1 MARVSQFAK
10 DLGISYNQ
18 AKDLINKGR
27 KRRDGGSQ
35 ILEKTMSETDKK
47 KKKKKKN
54 TKNKIKPV
62 SRRFSNP
69 EGTPITFELTEDMIG
84 GRGRVLLPNTTID
97 PKDFLQKPFMPSVKP
112 EKIDP
117 RMMIQRKF
125 GGATLT
131 SKDAK
136 KINKMSKKP
145 KDPMGDMFGKDGD
158 LKLRP
163 KSKKPYHPKHNP
175 DQYHP
180 TLNPD
185 GKKGRPKVEKKK
197 DGGLGMQSVKYGLDN
212 NPAITAADPKAK
224 FIAANK
230 KADGGMPMMPRE
242 TRKTMGFR
250 ARPTEPKKR
259 RSEPP
264 VTLSPF
270 KGVLKTSEGE
280 TLRNI
285 DGTTYLVKPN
295 PKFKRTEK
303 QKSPKV
309 RRMRDGGVFRG
320 CGAQVKGKKFKGI
333 F

>member
-1 MARVSQFAK
+1 MARISQFAK

-69 EGTPITFELTEDMIG
+69 EGTPITLELTEDMIG
-84 GRGRVLLPNTTID
+84 GRGRVLLPDTTID
-97 PKDFLQKPFMPSVKP
+97 PKDFLQRPFMPSVEGEDVDLRSMIRRSNGGSNVTKVNKDKFTKALMGQFKNVVNASTSG
-112 EKIDP
+112 KITP
-117 RMMIQRKF
+117 AEAQ
-125 GGATLT
+125 
-131 SKDAK
+131 K
-136 KINKMSKKP
+136 KIRKMLTMKP
-145 KDPMGDMFGKDGD
+145 P
-158 LKLRP
+158 
-163 KSKKPYHPKHNP
+163 
-175 DQYHP
+175 
-180 TLNPD
+180 
-185 GKKGRPKVEKKK
+185 VKKK

-230 KADGGMPMMPRE
+230 KAYGGMPRMSQ
-242 TRKTMGFR
+242 RKPKAVRSM
-250 ARPTEPKKR
+250 EPSRR

-309 RRMRDGGVFRG
+309 RSPKVRRMRDGGVFRG

>member
-18 AKDLINKGR
+18 AKDLVNKGR
-27 KRRDGGSQ
+27 KRKDGGSE
-35 ILEKTMSETDKK
+35 ILEKTMSETEKK

-62 SRRFSNP
+62 SRRF
-69 EGTPITFELTEDMIG
+69 EGAPITLELTEDMIG
-84 GRGRVLLPNTTID
+84 GRKRFPLPDKTID
-97 PKDFLQKPFMPSVKP
+97 PKDFLQKPFMPSV
-112 EKIDP
+112 EGEDFDP
-117 RMMIQRKF
+117 RMMIRRSD
-125 GGATLT
+125 GGSNVTKVNKDKLT
-131 SKDAK
+131 KAQMGQFKNIVNASTSGKITPAEAQK
-136 KINKMSKKP
+136 KIRKMLTMQP
-145 KDPMGDMFGKDGD
+145 P
-158 LKLRP
+158 
-163 KSKKPYHPKHNP
+163 
-175 DQYHP
+175 
-180 TLNPD
+180 
-185 GKKGRPKVEKKK
+185 VKKK

-230 KADGGMPMMPRE
+230 KAVGGMPRMPQ
-242 TRKTMGFR
+242 RKPKPVRSM
-250 ARPTEPKKR
+250 EPSRR

-303 QKSPKV
+303 QKAPQKAPI
-309 RRMRDGGVFRG
+309 RRRDGGVFRG

>member
-35 ILEKTMSETDKK
+35 ILEKTMSK
-47 KKKKKKN
+47 
-54 TKNKIKPV
+54 
-62 SRRFSNP
+62 
-69 EGTPITFELTEDMIG
+69 TE
-84 GRGRVLLPNTTID
+84 
-97 PKDFLQKPFMPSVKP
+97 
-112 EKIDP
+112 
-117 RMMIQRKF
+117 
-125 GGATLT
+125 
-131 SKDAK
+131 
-136 KINKMSKKP
+136 
-145 KDPMGDMFGKDGD
+145 KDPMAERFGKDGEY
-158 LKLRP
+158 KVRP
-163 KSKKPYHPKHNP
+163 KSTKPYHPTLNP

-180 TLNPD
+180 ILNPD

-230 KADGGMPMMPRE
+230 KKDGGMPMMPKE

-250 ARPTEPKKR
+250 ARSTEPKKR

-280 TLRNI
+280 RLTNI

-295 PKFKRTEK
+295 PKFKRAEREK
-303 QKSPKV
+303 AP